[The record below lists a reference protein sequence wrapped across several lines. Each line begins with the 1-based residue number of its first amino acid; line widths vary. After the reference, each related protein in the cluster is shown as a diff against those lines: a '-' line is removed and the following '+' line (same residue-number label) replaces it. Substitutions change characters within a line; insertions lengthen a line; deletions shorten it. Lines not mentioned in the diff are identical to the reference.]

1 MKINV
6 ILSQAQVDE
15 LYFSGKTTVVID
27 ILRATSTIVE
37 ALNNRAKE
45 VIPVGNLEFAMKASG
60 SFFGGNII
68 LGGERNTKK
77 IEGFA
82 LGNSPLEYTKKI
94 VKGRTI
100 ILYTTNGTKAVVK
113 TKFSETLVLCSFTNL
128 SAVANFLFN
137 SDKDVEILCAGK
149 NGGFCI
155 EDTICAGM
163 LISEIIKMGKQAILN
178 DAAKVSVFLSKS
190 YGDDLVKI
198 LTECEHGK
206 LLIENGFEKDIEYC
220 SNVGSIDLIP
230 IFREGTIKIY
240 SGVQV
245 GDFQNK
251 V

>member
-6 ILSQAQVDE
+6 ILSQTQVDE

-37 ALNNRAKE
+37 ALNNGAKE
-45 VIPVGNLEFAMKASG
+45 VIPVSSFEFAMKASG

-82 LGNSPLEYTKKI
+82 LGNSPLEYTQKTVQGK
-94 VKGRTI
+94 TI

-113 TKFSETLVLCSFTNL
+113 AKFSETLVLCAFTNL

-137 SDKDVEILCAGK
+137 SEKDVEILCAGK

-163 LISEIIKMGKQAILN
+163 LISEVLKMGKQTVLN

-190 YGDDLVKI
+190 YNNDLVKI

-206 LLIENGFEKDIEYC
+206 LLVENGFEKDIDHC
-220 SNVGSIDLIP
+220 SKVGSIDLVP
-230 IFREGTIKIY
+230 IFREGTIKVY
-240 SGVQV
+240 SGVRA
-245 GDFQNK
+245 GDFRNK